1 MTRIL
6 IEIGAQGSLKEVD
19 AFTDELLGKY
29 SDYRRG
35 LHNDGD
41 TRSVGRYKWSDSD
54 TVVARLKTWLPA
66 WSEKYPII
74 RIYGTATDID
84 GGDEVR
90 YLSYFGGVFR
100 VGETIIQHDR
110 HVSIFGTCDCLIK
123 SSFYSRHPTES
134 PFRDCPIRLNPPA
147 EWAIKDIM
155 NAHEMIG
162 AR

>member
-19 AFTDELLGKY
+19 AFTDELRGKY

-35 LHNDGD
+35 FHNDGD
-41 TRSVGRYKWSDSD
+41 IRSVERYTWSDSD
-54 TVVARLKTWLPA
+54 TVVGHLKAWIPA
-66 WSEKYPII
+66 WSEKYPTI
-74 RIYGTATDID
+74 RIYGTATDMV
-84 GGDEVR
+84 GGDEIR
-90 YLSYFGGVFR
+90 YLSYLGGVG
-100 VGETIIQHDR
+100 VDGTIIEHDR
-110 HVSIFGTCDCLIK
+110 HVSIFGTCACLLK
-123 SSFYSRHPTES
+123 PSFYSRHPLES